1 MVRGGGNAP
10 KTSTFLIALLLYAVA
25 LAAHFRWVRIDAAIG
40 DWAWI
45 IGFGLLLVGV
55 KLRGL

>member
-1 MVRGGGNAP
+1 MARGGGNAP
-10 KTSTFLIALLLYAVA
+10 RTATFLIALVLYLVA
-25 LAAHFRWVRIDAAIG
+25 LATHFRYIRLDAALG

-55 KLRGL
+55 KVRGL